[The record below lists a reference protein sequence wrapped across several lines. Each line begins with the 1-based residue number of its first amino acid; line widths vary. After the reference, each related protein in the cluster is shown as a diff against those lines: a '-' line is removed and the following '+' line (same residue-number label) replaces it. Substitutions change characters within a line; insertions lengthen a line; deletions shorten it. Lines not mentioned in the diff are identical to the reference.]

1 MLIIINKS
9 TKKNIF
15 IREVLTIYTFNE
27 KTVLTCKNNF
37 KEIFRNMFVIIN
49 NVKFLEY
56 RFLLMKMNLIEKE

>member
-27 KTVLTCKNNF
+27 KTVLTCKNNS

-56 RFLLMKMNLIEKE
+56 RF